1 MRPVLV
7 LGGTFD
13 PVHNAHLSTALE
25 VAKLLGVTQVRLIPC
40 GDPPHRGAPGASV
53 QQRLRMLQAALGDQ
67 PQFVID
73 TQELERDGPSYM
85 VDTAANLRHQLGEQL
100 PICLMMGMDAFLGLP
115 SWHHWQQ
122 ISEYVHIVVI
132 ARPGWQ
138 MACCEMDAPLSQWL
152 SERQVATVAELLR
165 VPAGQIFMAT
175 VSQMDISATQIREK
189 IAAGESPQGLLPEA
203 VLQLIEKEK
212 LYRNKT

>member
-1 MRPVLV
+1 MKAALV

-13 PVHNAHLSTALE
+13 PVHNAHLNTALE
-25 VAKLLGVTQVRLIPC
+25 VAELLGVTQVRLIPC
-40 GDPPHRGAPGASV
+40 GDPPHRGAPEASA
-53 QQRLRMLQAALGDQ
+53 QQRLRMLKAAVGDQ
-67 PQFVID
+67 PQFIID
-73 TQELERDGPSYM
+73 TQELERNGPSYM
-85 VDTAANLRHQLGEQL
+85 VDTVANLRYQLGEQL
-100 PICLMMGMDAFLGLP
+100 PICLMMGMDAFLGLS
-115 SWHHWQQ
+115 SWHHWQK

-138 MACCEMDAPLSQWL
+138 MVCCEMDAPLSQWL

-165 VPAGQIFMAT
+165 APAGHIFMAT

-189 IAAGESPQGLLPEA
+189 IAAGEIPESLLPEV